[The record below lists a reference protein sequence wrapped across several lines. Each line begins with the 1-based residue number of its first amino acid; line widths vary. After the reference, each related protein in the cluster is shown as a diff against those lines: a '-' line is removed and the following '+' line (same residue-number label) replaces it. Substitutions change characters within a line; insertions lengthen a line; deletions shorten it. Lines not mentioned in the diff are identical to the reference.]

1 MGDIEE
7 LQENTPTVQEMINAV
22 YGKINDQR
30 AILLN
35 TDWCVIKC
43 QETGQSMQE
52 LYPDVSAVRTTA
64 RARINDL
71 EAKLPALQEMLAM
84 EEVDKVIY
92 M

>member
-1 MGDIEE
+1 MEDIEE

-64 RARINDL
+64 RWQINEL
-71 EAKLPALQEMLAM
+71 EAQLAALYEKMN
-84 EEVDKVIY
+84 EENIEEI
-92 M
+92 